1 MHQEL
6 LIPFVESEAVS
17 GLRRAER
24 IWRKLNQ
31 IREELNQLYASAPAE
46 RPQVTSPQDAADLLL
61 PFLSGLDH
69 EELWVVPLDT
79 RNRVLKLHKLY
90 QGTLNASRVRV
101 AEIFRVAI
109 LNNAAALIIAHNH
122 PSGDPIPSPE
132 DLQLTRDLK
141 QAGSLLD
148 IEVLDHLV
156 IGSLGRWTS
165 IKERIGIG

>member
-1 MHQEL
+1 MYQQL
-6 LIPFVESEAVS
+6 LMPFLESETVAS
-17 GLRRAER
+17 LRRAER

-46 RPQVTSPQDAADLLL
+46 RPQITCPQDAADLLL

-79 RNRVLKLHKLY
+79 HHRVLKLHKLY
-90 QGTLNASRVRV
+90 QGTLNASHVRI

-122 PSGDPIPSPE
+122 PSGDPNPSP
-132 DLQLTRDLK
+132 DDISITR
-141 QAGSLLD
+141 QTM
-148 IEVLDHLV
+148 EVGRLFDVELLDHLI
-156 IGSLGRWTS
+156 IGNGRWVS
-165 IKERIGIG
+165 LKECGVSV